1 MDRRGLHL
9 HGLPAGRSFQTDK
22 QPEKISGHETSLITT
37 LGPFYHTPAL
47 DNRHPACRQNN
58 RRQPGEPL
66 NASDTTI
73 AISSLLL
80 FLRTSPRKKSVIDQ
94 VLFLLSDKH
103 NYIRSYIFGFY
114 SLLLLHASAEA
125 QVRGRWRH
133 LLEEAKVHPGLQSR

>member
-37 LGPFYHTPAL
+37 LGPFYYTPAL
-47 DNRHPACRQNN
+47 DNRHPACWQNN

-73 AISSLLL
+73 AISSFLL
-80 FLRTSPRKKSVIDQ
+80 FLRTSPRKKSDITQ
-94 VLFLLSDKH
+94 VLLLLSDKH
-103 NYIRSYIFGFY
+103 NYIDLIFLVFIRYYCYKLQRMRRSEVAGNI
-114 SLLLLHASAEA
+114 
-125 QVRGRWRH
+125 
-133 LLEEAKVHPGLQSR
+133 